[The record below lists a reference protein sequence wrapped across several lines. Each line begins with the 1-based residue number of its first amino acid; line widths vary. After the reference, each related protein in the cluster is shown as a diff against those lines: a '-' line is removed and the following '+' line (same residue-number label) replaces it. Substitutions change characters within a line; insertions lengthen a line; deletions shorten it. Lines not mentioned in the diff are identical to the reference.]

1 MTDFTTVLVANRGEI
16 ARRVFA
22 AARLRGLSTV
32 AVYSD
37 ADADAPFATEAD
49 AAVRLPGSAPA
60 DTYLNTEKILDAAR
74 KTGADAIH
82 PGYGFLSENA
92 DFARAVEDAGLTW
105 IGPSPEAIISMG
117 SKTTAKEIMEA
128 AGVPVLTNLE
138 VDEVSEDMLPVLVKA
153 SAGGGGRGMRTV
165 RSLAALPDEVSA
177 AVTEATGAFGDGS
190 VFIERYIENGRHIE
204 VQLMADTQGTVWAV
218 GERECSIQRR
228 HQKVIE
234 EAPSPLVDRID
245 GMRERLFTAARSAAT
260 AIDYTGAGTVEFLAN
275 DKGEFFFL
283 EVNTR
288 LQVEHPV
295 TEATTHLDLVG
306 LQFDVANGHPLPSPE
321 PPELDGWAVEA
332 RLYAEDPATDYRP
345 RTGELTRLDI
355 DNVVSEFSGPHVP
368 GIRVDSGPA
377 PVPGSPATVG
387 VDYDAML
394 SKVIAWA
401 PTRDQ
406 AVGRLSGALRRARIH
421 GLGTNRD
428 QLVRVLNDPGFRAG
442 DYSTAFLENLDENS
456 EILSPLA
463 DAEAV
468 QLSAFAAA
476 VCDEDHI
483 TNHGR
488 LSGFPSAFRLF
499 GSASSTHRFCNN
511 GDSEEITATVET
523 TRTGT
528 RPGDRPDIHLISVTS
543 GTDADVGPNTV
554 VLDVDGV
561 RRVFNVHRYPGDR
574 RSVDSAL
581 GAVDLTALPR
591 YEDPSAAAAAGS
603 LTAPMP
609 GTVLTVTAAPG
620 DAVSAGD
627 PLLTMEAMKMQH
639 TIEAAVDGV
648 VTELPVTVG
657 QHIETGTLLA
667 VVSADEADPSESTE
681 STEST
686 ESSEPS
692 KVSH

>member
-1 MTDFTTVLVANRGEI
+1 MTDFTNVLVANRGEI
-16 ARRVFA
+16 ARRVFS

-37 ADADAPFATEAD
+37 ADADAPFAAEAD

-60 DTYLNTEKILDAAR
+60 ETYLNAELIIEAAR

-92 DFARAVEDAGLTW
+92 DFARAVEDAGLIW
-105 IGPSPEAIISMG
+105 IGPSPEAITSMG
-117 SKTTAKEIMEA
+117 SKTTAKDIMKD

-138 VDEVSEDMLPVLVKA
+138 IDEVTEDILPVLVKA

-165 RSLAALPDEVSA
+165 RSVAELPDEVSSA
-177 AVTEATGAFGDGS
+177 ATEATGAFGDGS

-245 GMRERLFTAARSAAT
+245 GMRERLFEAARAAAT

-306 LQFDVANGHPLPSPE
+306 LQFDIANGHPLPSTE

-332 RLYAEDPATDYRP
+332 RLYAEDPAADYRP

-355 DNVVSEFSGPHVP
+355 DNVVSEFSGPQEP
-368 GIRVDSGPA
+368 GLRVDSGPA
-377 PVPGSPATVG
+377 PQPGAPATVG

-428 QLVRVLNDPGFRAG
+428 QLVRVLNDKDFRAG
-442 DYSTAFLENLDENS
+442 NYSTAFLENLSEDDEV
-456 EILSPLA
+456 LSPLA
-463 DAEAV
+463 VSEAV
-468 QLSAFAAA
+468 HLSAFAAA
-476 VCDEDHI
+476 VSSEQSLTDRGH
-483 TNHGR
+483 
-488 LSGFPSAFRLF
+488 LSGFPSGFRLF
-499 GSASSTHRFCNN
+499 GTASSLHRFRNN
-511 GDSEEITATVET
+511 SNDEEVTVT
-523 TRTGT
+523 VVSTRTVTHLDELPDVQLTSVSSET
-528 RPGDRPDIHLISVTS
+528 RDDI
-543 GTDADVGPNTV
+543 APENTV
-554 VLDVDGV
+554 RTVILNIDGI
-561 RRVFNVHRYPGDR
+561 RRIFSVHHYPGALC
-574 RSVDSAL
+574 SVDSPL
-581 GAVDLTALPR
+581 GAVDLTVLPR
-591 YEDPSAAAAAGS
+591 YEDPSSTVSAGS

-609 GTVLTVTAAPG
+609 GTVLTVTSAVG
-620 DAVSAGD
+620 DTVSAGD

-639 TIEAAVDGV
+639 TIEAAVDGT
-648 VTELPVTVG
+648 VTELPISVG
-657 QHIETGTLLA
+657 QHIETGALLA
-667 VVSADEADPSESTE
+667 VVSDQSADSTDHDQTAESA
-681 STEST
+681 
-686 ESSEPS
+686 